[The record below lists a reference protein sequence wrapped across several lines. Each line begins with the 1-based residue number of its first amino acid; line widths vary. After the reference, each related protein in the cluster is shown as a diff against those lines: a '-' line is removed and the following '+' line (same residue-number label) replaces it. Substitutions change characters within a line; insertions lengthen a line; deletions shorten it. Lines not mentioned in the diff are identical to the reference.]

1 MRDWAERYANDGVKF
16 RIKKLF
22 AASKRQFIRPTNM
35 KRYIFPTLLC
45 TLLLFLVGQAGAQT
59 VSGSIHK
66 GTAAKGRTAKGYIV
80 LKIPQKL
87 HVNSYNPKSE
97 YAIPTRISL
106 SVSGANAF
114 GITYPP
120 GKMRKFSFSD
130 EPISVYE
137 GRTVFGFKLTVPRNY
152 KSRWITVKASI
163 RYQACTDE
171 VCYAPTTKVIDI
183 RARVA

>member
-1 MRDWAERYANDGVKF
+1 M
-16 RIKKLF
+16 KLY
-22 AASKRQFIRPTNM
+22 ILPT
-35 KRYIFPTLLC
+35 ILC
-45 TLLLFLVGQAGAQT
+45 VMLLFLAGEAGAQT
-59 VSGSIHK
+59 VTGSIYK
-66 GTAAKGRTAKGYIV
+66 GKAAKGRTTRGYIV
-80 LKIPQKL
+80 LKIPQRL

-106 SVSGANAF
+106 STNGANAY

-137 GRTVFGFKLTVPRNY
+137 GRTVFGFKLAVPRNY
-152 KSRWITVKASI
+152 KGKWITVKASI

-183 RARVA
+183 KARVT